1 MDRVLRTFGTLA
13 LCVATA
19 TGVFAA
25 GEDSRQLQN
34 YRLTDLEGEPHSLG
48 ERRGEVVVV
57 NFWASWCAPCLK
69 ELPTLDAWHAEWQ
82 GRGASVAAI
91 SVDHDQRKARRFVEK
106 KGLDL
111 DVYHDGPEGLAREL
125 DLPSLPCTYVLDQ
138 DGNVALVS
146 QGASDEDLE
155 RVRRTVEGLIGTSA
169 SAASSSNDGGA
180 R

>member
-1 MDRVLRTFGTLA
+1 MNQFARTLGILA
-13 LCVATA
+13 ICAATA
-19 TGVFAA
+19 IGVSAA
-25 GEDSRQLQN
+25 GEDARQLET
-34 YRLTDLEGEPHSLG
+34 YRLTDLEGTQHSLG

-69 ELPTLDAWHAEWQ
+69 ELPTLDAWHSEWD

-91 SVDHDQRKARRFVEK
+91 SVDKDERKARRFVEK
-106 KGLDL
+106 EGLGL
-111 DVYHDGPEGLAREL
+111 DVYHDGPEGLARDL
-125 DLPSLPCTYVLDQ
+125 DLPSLPCTYVIDQ

-146 QGASDEDLE
+146 QGSSDEDLE

-169 SAASSSNDGGA
+169 SAATTSSTGGA

>member
-1 MDRVLRTFGTLA
+1 MDRFVRIVGILA
-13 LCVATA
+13 ICVSTA

-25 GEDSRQLQN
+25 GEDARQLSS

-69 ELPTLDAWHAEWQ
+69 ELPTLDAWHSEWQ
-82 GRGASVAAI
+82 ERGASVAAI
-91 SVDHDQRKARRFVEK
+91 SVDRDERKARRFVEK
-106 KGLDL
+106 EGLGLD
-111 DVYHDGPEGLAREL
+111 VFHDGPEGLARDL
-125 DLPSLPCTYVLDQ
+125 DLPSLPCTYVIDQ

-146 QGASDEDLE
+146 QGSSDEDLE
-155 RVRRTVEGLIGTSA
+155 RVRRTVEGLLGTSA
-169 SAASSSNDGGA
+169 SAATSSSNGGA